1 MLSLT
6 NTSKQYIYM
15 LLIAHIS
22 ILNFYIYNTIQNLL
36 DSNTR
41 AQ

>member
-6 NTSKQYIYM
+6 NTSKQYYI

-22 ILNFYIYNTIQNLL
+22 MLNFYTYNTIQNLL